1 MPGVYLHFVL
11 SPGIKEGKVFF
22 IVLLTL
28 KNETMSQMNSQRIN
42 IMY

>member
-1 MPGVYLHFVL
+1 MPEVYLHFVL
-11 SPGIKEGKVFF
+11 SPGIKERKAFF

-28 KNETMSQMNSQRIN
+28 KNETMGLMNSQIIN